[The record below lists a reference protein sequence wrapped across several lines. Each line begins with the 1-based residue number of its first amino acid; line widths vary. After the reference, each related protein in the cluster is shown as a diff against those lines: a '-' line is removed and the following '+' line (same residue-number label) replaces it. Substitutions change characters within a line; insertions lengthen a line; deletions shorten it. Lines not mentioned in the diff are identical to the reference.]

1 MLNVS
6 VFFISLNQTFI
17 PMAYIDVIPLA
28 RAKNYLRIDP
38 DLTEDD
44 TEITSMIN
52 AALSYVE
59 TRTRVFVYARDKVYN
74 GACQVKVYD
83 YPINSVVSPTD
94 PLPWSITRTMYTI
107 YPDAKTVTLN
117 VGYATPEDVPDIF
130 IQSALQMI
138 KIWYYESEK
147 QVNSQMIPISVTEA
161 LDVEKRFI

>member
-1 MLNVS
+1 MSYL
-6 VFFISLNQTFI
+6 T
-17 PMAYIDVIPLA
+17 VIPLA

-44 TEITSMIN
+44 AEITSMIN
-52 AALSYVE
+52 ASLRYVE
-59 TRTRVFVYARDKVYN
+59 QRTRHFMYARDIVYN
-74 GACQVKVYD
+74 GSCQVKVYD
-83 YPINSVVSPTD
+83 YPINSVVAPTD
-94 PLPWSITRTMYTI
+94 PLPWSLTRSLYTI
-107 YPDAKTVTLN
+107 YPDNKTVTLN
-117 VGYATPEDVPDIF
+117 VGYATPADVPDIF